1 MSQPPI
7 LSYPLKNGLD
17 LLCLDQSKKVAAD
30 RWYVCIWVQM
40 IIPVNK
46 KWFVNNPVDEDTFQ
60 QISRTLGK
68 EVLFKLKK
76 DRHFVSDDKKEAI
89 VEEICDSAVEMGNQ
103 YFTRHDF
110 PAKYILKTF
119 ADLQHCRQ

>member
-7 LSYPLKNGLD
+7 LSYPLKNGLN

-40 IIPVNK
+40 SIPVDK
-46 KWFVNNPVDEDTFQ
+46 QWFVNNPVDEATFQ

-68 EVLFKLKK
+68 EVIIKLKK
-76 DRHFVSDDKKEAI
+76 ERHFVSDDQKEQI
-89 VEEICDSAVEMGNQ
+89 VKEICDRAVEMGKQ
-103 YFTRHDF
+103 YFVHDDF
-110 PAKYILKTF
+110 AARYMLKTF
-119 ADLQHCRQ
+119 ADQQRGG